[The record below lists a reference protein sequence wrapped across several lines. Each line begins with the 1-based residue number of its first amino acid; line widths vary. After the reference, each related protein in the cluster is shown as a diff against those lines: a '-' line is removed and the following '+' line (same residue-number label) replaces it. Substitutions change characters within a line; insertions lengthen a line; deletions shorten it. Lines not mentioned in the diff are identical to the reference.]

1 MNSFDDSPHLND
13 FFVSTDK
20 TLLDVPFITDEL
32 TRTYWGGWLTLNV
45 VMRSIDNSLCFGLY
59 YRPGWAGNPHP
70 LPHTKQVGFA
80 RVVTDYATFAWICD
94 VIIAKPY
101 QKRGLAT
108 FLMNIVM
115 GHSDVRP
122 RNCLLTTRDAH
133 KLYAK
138 FGFVETAAMK
148 RMGVKG

>member
-59 YRPGWAGNPHP
+59 QRDAEHA
-70 LPHTKQVGFA
+70 TQKQVGFC
-80 RVVTDYATFAWICD
+80 RVITDYATFAWLCD
-94 VIIAKPY
+94 VIVAKPY

-138 FGFVETAAMK
+138 FGFAPMEAMK
-148 RMGVKG
+148 RMGEKG